1 MQTSPLRNGYIP
13 TLNTF
18 TSNLRKLCL
27 EQGTVEVRLMNDDIV
42 EVMWQDATEDGCEAS
57 FRTTNWSHVW
67 RVDGVSIKGP
77 RLNISHLIEEECDA
91 EDDEDN
97 Y

>member
-1 MQTSPLRNGYIP
+1 M
-13 TLNTF
+13 
-18 TSNLRKLCL
+18 CL

-42 EVMWQDATEDGCEAS
+42 EVMWQDATEDGCEDS

-67 RVDGVSIKGP
+67 RVDGVSIFGP
-77 RLNISHLIEEECDA
+77 RLNISHLIEEEYDT